1 MLCWIET
8 MSHPDG
14 EIVLFNDAAFGIAPS
29 PAQLKSYANRL
40 CVNAFSGTAKEVT
53 HLPDTGYIRVRKGP
67 VDTFIDAGL
76 CGPDYLLGH
85 AHADTL
91 SFEFSFKGQR
101 VIVDSGTSCYG
112 GGPERTRQRST
123 VAHNTVTI
131 DGRDSSEVWGGFRV
145 ARRARPCG
153 LEVRETGEEIMI
165 SCSHDGYRRLPNR
178 PDHQRQWVFREKE
191 LSIRDTVAGEFAS
204 ATGRF
209 YFHPEVKLHM
219 AGLDAGTVELPS
231 GQKLD
236 LQFRGGRGAVK
247 PSTYHPEFGKC
258 ISNQCIE
265 IEFTSPELF
274 TTFHWA

>member
-1 MLCWIET
+1 
-8 MSHPDG
+8 
-14 EIVLFNDAAFGIAPS
+14 
-29 PAQLKSYANRL
+29 
-40 CVNAFSGTAKEVT
+40 
-53 HLPDTGYIRVRKGP
+53 
-67 VDTFIDAGL
+67 
-76 CGPDYLLGH
+76 
-85 AHADTL
+85 
-91 SFEFSFKGQR
+91 
-101 VIVDSGTSCYG
+101 
-112 GGPERTRQRST
+112 
-123 VAHNTVTI
+123 
-131 DGRDSSEVWGGFRV
+131 
-145 ARRARPCG
+145 
-153 LEVRETGEEIMI
+153 MI